1 MDKERLLA
9 QMTLEE
15 KASLCSGADFWR
27 LKGVPRL
34 GIPSIM
40 VTDGPHGLRKQE
52 GKSDH
57 VGLNDSAPATCFPT
71 ASCTAA
77 SWDRSL
83 MERIGAALG
92 EECQAADVAV
102 ILGPAINIK
111 RSPLCGRNFEYIS
124 EDPYLSGELAAALIS
139 GVQSQGVGTSLK
151 HFAANSQ
158 ETCRM
163 TNDSVVDE
171 RTLREIYLAGFE
183 TAVKKAQPW
192 TVMCAYNKINGTFA
206 SENPW
211 LLTEVLKE
219 QWGHEGL
226 VVTDWGANN
235 DRVAG
240 LKAGQDLE
248 MPASGGYTDR
258 QIVEAV
264 TQGRL
269 DEAVLDRAVS
279 RILDLIDKAVSHKK
293 AGARFDA
300 AAHHALAR
308 QAAGQSAVLL
318 KNEGNLLPLKAG
330 EPVAL
335 IGGFAKTPR
344 YQGAG
349 SSLIHPLQLDS
360 AYNEMQ
366 AWGLPMTYAQG
377 YPLDSDQPDEA
388 LIAEACRAA
397 AAAQAAVVFTGLPAS
412 YESEGFDRSHMDMPA
427 AHNELIRRVC
437 QVQPRTVVVLSG
449 GAPVAMPWLEQV
461 PAVLN
466 LYLGGE
472 ASGSA
477 AVDLLYGDVNPSG
490 KLAETYPLSLE
501 DTPCYDNFAAH
512 GLTSEYREGLFVGY
526 RYYDSAQ
533 KPVCFPFGFG
543 LSYTSFAYHDLQ
555 LSRSA
560 LLEGEG
566 LSLQVTITN
575 TGRRAGAESFQVYV
589 RAPQG
594 PAYRPEKELK
604 GFGKV
609 FLEPGESK
617 TVTVQLD
624 SRAFAYYNPLIHD
637 WYVASGSYR
646 VLVGASSRDIRL
658 EAPVEVASL
667 RPDAPQ
673 PDLRQLAPA
682 YYHPEQGFQA
692 VPDGEFEALLGY
704 PLPQAD
710 RLPGDPFDR
719 NSTISDMRSTAAGR
733 AIFDQMMAATSSR
746 MGIDPDPND
755 PNYLMAEHMMQEMPL
770 RNLGMFGGMD
780 PAQVDALIDRLNQG

>member
-57 VGLNDSAPATCFPT
+57 VGHNDSAPATCFPT

-269 DEAVLDRAVS
+269 DGAVLDRAVS

-366 AWGLPMTYAQG
+366 ARGLPMTYAQG

-397 AAAQAAVVFTGLPAS
+397 AAAQVAVVFAGLPAS

-449 GAPVAMPWLEQV
+449 GAPVAMPWLEQA

-501 DTPCYDNFAAH
+501 DTPCYGNFAAH

-560 LLEGEG
+560 LREGEG

-733 AIFDQMMAATSSR
+733 AIFNQMMAATSSR

>member
-366 AWGLPMTYAQG
+366 ARGLPMTYAQG

-397 AAAQAAVVFTGLPAS
+397 AAAQAAVVFAGLPAS

-449 GAPVAMPWLEQV
+449 GAPVAMPWLEQA

-501 DTPCYDNFAAH
+501 DTPCYGNFAAH

-543 LSYTSFAYHDLQ
+543 LSYTRFAYHDLQ

-560 LLEGEG
+560 LREGEG

>member
-102 ILGPAINIK
+102 ILVPAINFK

-366 AWGLPMTYAQG
+366 ARGLPMTYTQG

-397 AAAQAAVVFTGLPAS
+397 AAAQVAVVFAGLPAS

-449 GAPVAMPWLEQV
+449 GAPVAMPWLEQA

-501 DTPCYDNFAAH
+501 DTPCYGNFAAH
-512 GLTSEYREGLFVGY
+512 GLTSEYREGVFVGY

-560 LLEGEG
+560 LREGEG

-575 TGRRAGAESFQVYV
+575 TGRLAGAESFQVYV

>member
-192 TVMCAYNKINGTFA
+192 TVMSAYNKINGTFA

-366 AWGLPMTYAQG
+366 ARGLPMTYAQG

-397 AAAQAAVVFTGLPAS
+397 AAAQVAVVFAGLPAS

-449 GAPVAMPWLEQV
+449 GAPVAMPWLEQA

-501 DTPCYDNFAAH
+501 DTPCYGNFAAH

-560 LLEGEG
+560 LCEGEG

-624 SRAFAYYNPLIHD
+624 SRAFAYYNPLIHN

>member
-366 AWGLPMTYAQG
+366 ARGLPMTYAQG

-397 AAAQAAVVFTGLPAS
+397 AAAQVAVVFAGLPAS

-449 GAPVAMPWLEQV
+449 GAPVAMPWLEQA

-501 DTPCYDNFAAH
+501 DTPCYGNFAAH

-560 LLEGEG
+560 LCEGEG

-624 SRAFAYYNPLIHD
+624 SRAFAYYNPLIHN

>member
-269 DEAVLDRAVS
+269 DGAVLDRAVS

-366 AWGLPMTYAQG
+366 ARGLPMTYAQG

-397 AAAQAAVVFTGLPAS
+397 AAAQVAVVFAGLPAS

-449 GAPVAMPWLEQV
+449 GAPVAMPWLEQA

-501 DTPCYDNFAAH
+501 DTPCYGNFAAH

-560 LLEGEG
+560 LREGEG

-733 AIFDQMMAATSSR
+733 AIFNQMMAATSSR

>member
-211 LLTEVLKE
+211 LLMEVLKE

-366 AWGLPMTYAQG
+366 ARGLPMTYAQG

-397 AAAQAAVVFTGLPAS
+397 AAAQAAVVFAGLPAS

-449 GAPVAMPWLEQV
+449 GAPVAMPWLEQA

-501 DTPCYDNFAAH
+501 DTPCYGNFAAH

-560 LLEGEG
+560 LREGEG

>member
-366 AWGLPMTYAQG
+366 ARGLPMTYAQG

-397 AAAQAAVVFTGLPAS
+397 AAAQVAVVFAGLPAS

-449 GAPVAMPWLEQV
+449 GAPVAMPWSEQA

-501 DTPCYDNFAAH
+501 DTPCYGNFAAH

-543 LSYTSFAYHDLQ
+543 LSYTRFAYHDLQ

-560 LLEGEG
+560 LREGEG

>member
-192 TVMCAYNKINGTFA
+192 TVMSAYNKINGTFA

-366 AWGLPMTYAQG
+366 ARGLPMTYAQG

-397 AAAQAAVVFTGLPAS
+397 AAAQAAVVFAGLPAS

-449 GAPVAMPWLEQV
+449 GAPVAMPWLEQA

-501 DTPCYDNFAAH
+501 DTPCYGNFAAH

-543 LSYTSFAYHDLQ
+543 LSYTRFAYHDLQ

-575 TGRRAGAESFQVYV
+575 TGRLAGAESFQVYV

>member
-219 QWGHEGL
+219 QWGHEGR

-279 RILDLIDKAVSHKK
+279 RILDLIDKAVSRKK

-366 AWGLPMTYAQG
+366 ARGLPMTYAQG

-388 LIAEACRAA
+388 MITEACRAA
-397 AAAQAAVVFTGLPAS
+397 AAAQVAVVFAGLPAS

-449 GAPVAMPWLEQV
+449 GAPVAMPWLEQA

-501 DTPCYDNFAAH
+501 DTPCYGNFAAH

-543 LSYTSFAYHDLQ
+543 MSYTSFAYHDLQ

-560 LLEGEG
+560 LREGEG